1 MQFLPNS
8 MRLVLEGITEVGRL
22 DKLLPRLLLLL
33 LLLFVAEALVIPKF
47 RLFYET

>member
-33 LLLFVAEALVIPKF
+33 LLFVAEALFIPKF
-47 RLFYET
+47 RLF